1 MFCDPHALTPKTP
14 TPGKVVNFD
23 PISDPYFSKHDP
35 HGPPGGQISSFD
47 PYINRP
53 PKTPNRPPRGSS
65 SYTHRAQGIMG
76 FFSLQWKNGGPE
88 WPLNRGSDPPN
99 NFFRLLGSNGAPRWG
114 DVRLSVFFTGK
125 RFAFYKYPM
134 LTVSSRLVWL
144 DEKQTL
150 WKLLFL
156 SFPISFFR
164 IKGATFHFI
173 LQASWLTFCKKW

>member
-14 TPGKVVNFD
+14 TPGKGVNFD

-53 PKTPNRPPRGSS
+53 SQDPQQTPRGVFQLYPQSPG
-65 SYTHRAQGIMG
+65 YHGL
-76 FFSLQWKNGGPE
+76 FSLQWKNGGPE

-99 NFFRLLGSNGAPRWG
+99 NFFRLLGSNGPPRWG
-114 DVRLSVFFTGK
+114 EVEKNVFVTGK

-134 LTVSSRLVWL
+134 LKRGFKSV
-144 DEKQTL
+144 
-150 WKLLFL
+150 
-156 SFPISFFR
+156 
-164 IKGATFHFI
+164 
-173 LQASWLTFCKKW
+173 FCR

>member
-1 MFCDPHALTPKTP
+1 MHWPPRPPPPGRGSILTLFRTLILGKMTP
-14 TPGKVVNFD
+14 TGPLGVKSQVLTHISID
-23 PISDPYFSKHDP
+23 PP
-35 HGPPGGQISSFD
+35 
-47 PYINRP
+47 N
-53 PKTPNRPPRGSS
+53 TPNRPPRGVFQLYPQSPG
-65 SYTHRAQGIMG
+65 YHGL
-76 FFSLQWKNGGPE
+76 FSLQWKNGGPE